1 LRSFPKPSS
10 FHPQPDAAPAA
21 RAFFIF
27 FLPTEATMTT
37 TLKTTARTFP
47 GFATLL
53 GVARVAF
60 RTAEA
65 GWAVI
70 RNRRRVRQLGELDDY
85 LLADMGLTRAD
96 LREAYSVPIH
106 HDPSLRLAVLVH
118 EHRVSA
124 TECRPRGRR
133 GDAAAPP
140 SLWRAS

>member
-1 LRSFPKPSS
+1 
-10 FHPQPDAAPAA
+10 
-21 RAFFIF
+21 
-27 FLPTEATMTT
+27 MTT
-37 TLKTTARTFP
+37 ILKTTTRTFP

-60 RTAEA
+60 RTAESV
-65 GWAVI
+65 WTVI

-106 HDPSLRLAVLVH
+106 HDPSLRLAVMVH
-118 EHRVSA
+118 EHRAPV
-124 TECRPRGRR
+124 TESRPRGRR
-133 GDAAAPP
+133 GDGSAPP